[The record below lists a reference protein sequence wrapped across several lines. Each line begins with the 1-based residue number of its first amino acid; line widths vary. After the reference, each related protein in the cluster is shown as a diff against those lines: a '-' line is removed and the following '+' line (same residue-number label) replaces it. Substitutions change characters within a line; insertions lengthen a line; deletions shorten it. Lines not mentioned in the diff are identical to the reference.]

1 MCGRRVA
8 GNWNVL
14 WKEKRDTTMVQRA
27 FRRVFEELVKK
38 KNVLWRRGDTN
49 GLENV
54 LRGVQTDTVRKP
66 SCVLH
71 KTLADVEF
79 IILV

>member
-27 FRRVFEELVKK
+27 FRRVFDYVFQKSVMLHQEAHNELEELGEPVSETKK
-38 KNVLWRRGDTN
+38 
-49 GLENV
+49 
-54 LRGVQTDTVRKP
+54 
-66 SCVLH
+66 
-71 KTLADVEF
+71 VEEF
-79 IILV
+79 LK